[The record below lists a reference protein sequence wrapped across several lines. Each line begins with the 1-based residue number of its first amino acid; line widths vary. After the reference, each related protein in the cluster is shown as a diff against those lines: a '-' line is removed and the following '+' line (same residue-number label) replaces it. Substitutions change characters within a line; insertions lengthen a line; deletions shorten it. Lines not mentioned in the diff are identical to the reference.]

1 MAIGKKVKKKSNSTI
16 EAVRQ
21 VAQNPQTA
29 KNVEGISNQR
39 YSYRV
44 SAENKLSNEQKRNLS
59 DKKIKR
65 VPAVSAKQYSDTKP
79 ADNKQKSF
87 SGSAMK
93 VRASYRNAVRSKT
106 DRSTYRSPEKIASEA
121 SHSTRADILN
131 RALTGDSYGK
141 RKQDFKNVNTEKST
155 AHNMKRKTIR
165 DVSDFDLQMGDWGR
179 AGARHESTMGADMRW
194 VGREEKWNSE
204 KKRKKR
210 KGR

>member
-21 VAQNPQTA
+21 IAQNPQTA
-29 KNVEGISNQR
+29 KNVKGISTQR
-39 YSYRV
+39 SAYKT
-44 SAENKLSNEQKRNLS
+44 SAEK
-59 DKKIKR
+59 
-65 VPAVSAKQYSDTKP
+65 KQYSDTRSSVGRNGGGQANRAISNTMQNGGNEP
-79 ADNKQKSF
+79 KSF

-106 DRSTYRSPEKIASEA
+106 DNYRSPEKIASEA
-121 SHSTRADILN
+121 SHSTRADIYN

-141 RKQDFKNVNTEKST
+141 RKQDFKKVNTEKST

-165 DVSDFDLQMGDWGR
+165 EASDFDLQMGDWGR
-179 AGARHESTMGADMRW
+179 ANARHESTMGADMSW
-194 VGREEKWNSE
+194 VGREAKWNSE

-210 KGR
+210 K